1 VTVEHESGAGRSRAF
16 ANLVFGAGGA
26 IAGTV
31 YGTVVA
37 MATLTAAYASEK
49 HPWKLAVI
57 VASTALVLW
66 LAHLHA
72 HGLSE
77 SITEGRKL
85 TRTDV
90 RAVARRELGILLAAA
105 GPVAAL
111 ILGAVGLLGDTAAV
125 WLAFGIGLG
134 ILAAEG
140 LRYGRLE
147 RAGLGG
153 TLLAMSINLAL
164 GLAVVGLKVALAH

>member
-1 VTVEHESGAGRSRAF
+1 VTVEQEGGAGRSRAF

-77 SITEGRKL
+77 SITEGRRL
-85 TRTDV
+85 TRDDV
-90 RAVARRELGILLAAA
+90 KAVARRELGILLAAA
-105 GPVAAL
+105 GPIAAL
-111 ILGAVGLLGDTAAV
+111 VLGAVGLIGDSAAV
-125 WLAFGIGLG
+125 WLAFGIGLFT
-134 ILAAEG
+134 LAAEG
-140 LRYGRLE
+140 YRYGRLE
-147 RAGLGG
+147 QAGLGG
-153 TLLAMSINLAL
+153 TIVAMSMNLGL

>member
-1 VTVEHESGAGRSRAF
+1 MSADPENGPSRSRAL
-16 ANLVFGAGGA
+16 ADLAFGAGGA

-57 VASTALVLW
+57 VMSTAFVLW

-77 SITEGRKL
+77 SISEGHRL
-85 TRTDV
+85 TGADV
-90 RAVARRELGILLAAA
+90 RAIARRELGILLAAA
-105 GPVAAL
+105 GPAAAL
-111 ILGAVGLLGDTAAV
+111 VLGAIGLLGDATAV
-125 WLAFGIGLG
+125 WLAFGVGLAV
-134 ILAAEG
+134 LAAEG
-140 LRYGRLE
+140 FRYGRLE
-147 RAGLGG
+147 RAGTGA
-153 TLLAMSINLAL
+153 TLAAVGINLGL
-164 GLAVVGLKVALAH
+164 GLLVVALKVALAH